1 MHEQGK
7 QNWGVFY
14 SMLKIL
20 AEAMEQKYISWA
32 PQCVAMLLLQEEQ
45 SPPTSDTKPGHCYP
59 TACQMKMVWKHS
71 VILLPGHKEAFTR
84 SNGAGLPH
92 RIS

>member
-32 PQCVAMLLLQEEQ
+32 PQCVAMLLLQEE
-45 SPPTSDTKPGHCYP
+45 HCHHLQVTLNQGTVTQP
-59 TACQMKMVWKHS
+59 LAKWKWCENT
-71 VILLPGHKEAFTR
+71 L
-84 SNGAGLPH
+84 
-92 RIS
+92 